1 MRLFR
6 HHSTCLRVS
15 LEALT
20 RHGMRT
26 SLSILGV
33 VLGVAAVIAVMSVSE
48 GARREILRQVELL
61 GLDNVVVHRRGLPG
75 ADRVFQ
81 VESSGLTLV
90 DVDRLRRQIPLVEA
104 VSPVAVR
111 YEQISGPVRTRPAV
125 LLGTNAGYRDILSLD
140 MGRGRFIV
148 PRDDETAA
156 RVTVLGASLTQS
168 LFGYRDPVGQLVRVG
183 PTSFRVVGV
192 LAERASGTNA
202 LGGIA
207 SRDLNH
213 AMVVPLGALTGRAA
227 GLDRWQM
234 IDEVWLQ
241 VSDGSQVIQVG
252 SIVRQTLARTRLGAI
267 DFEVIVPR
275 ALLDSA
281 ESHATDVRRRR
292 REHRGYFTAR
302 RRDRHHE
309 YDARLGAGSGRRR
322 SDCAERS
329 GRRRA
334 MWRCSSSPRA
344 RSWHSPVGRSES
356 CSALRRQGWS
366 RPMPAGART
375 CQSTSVLLAFLT
387 ASLVGIV
394 FGSYPALRAARLQPI
409 DAVRFE

>member
-81 VESSGLTLV
+81 VESSGLTLG

-148 PRDDETAA
+148 PCDDETAA

-168 LFGYRDPVGQLVRVG
+168 RLDIATPWAS
-183 PTSFRVVGV
+183 SFAWAQR
-192 LAERASGTNA
+192 RS
-202 LGGIA
+202 
-207 SRDLNH
+207 
-213 AMVVPLGALTGRAA
+213 
-227 GLDRWQM
+227 
-234 IDEVWLQ
+234 
-241 VSDGSQVIQVG
+241 VSWACWRSA
-252 SIVRQTLARTRLGAI
+252 RRARTRSEASRPGI
-267 DFEVIVPR
+267 SITPWSFR
-275 ALLDSA
+275 SA
-281 ESHATDVRRRR
+281 PSP
-292 REHRGYFTAR
+292 
-302 RRDRHHE
+302 
-309 YDARLGAGSGRRR
+309 
-322 SDCAERS
+322 AER
-329 GRRRA
+329 
-334 MWRCSSSPRA
+334 
-344 RSWHSPVGRSES
+344 PVS
-356 CSALRRQGWS
+356 
-366 RPMPAGART
+366 
-375 CQSTSVLLAFLT
+375 
-387 ASLVGIV
+387 
-394 FGSYPALRAARLQPI
+394 I
-409 DAVRFE
+409 DGK

>member
-81 VESSGLTLV
+81 VESSGLTLG

-275 ALLDSA
+275 ALLDQRNRTQQTFA
-281 ESHATDVRRRR
+281 VVV
-292 REHRGYFTAR
+292 
-302 RRDRHHE
+302 
-309 YDARLGAGSGRRR
+309 GSIAAISLLVGGIGIMNMMLV
-322 SDCAERS
+322 SVLERTPEI
-329 GRRRA
+329 G
-334 MWRCSSSPRA
+334 
-344 RSWHSPVGRSES
+344 
-356 CSALRRQGWS
+356 LRRTVGATPRDVALQFLTESSIMALTGGTLGILLGIAASRLVTAYAGWS
-366 RPMPAGART
+366 T
-375 CQSTSVLLAFLT
+375 HVSVTSVLLAFLT